1 MAHLLLRQEGMLLTT
16 LLTLLVVGVS
26 SVVLWLAIGAE

>member
-1 MAHLLLRQEGMLLTT
+1 MAYLLLRQEGMLLTT

>member
-1 MAHLLLRQEGMLLTT
+1 MAHLLLGQTGMLLTT

-26 SVVLWLAIGAE
+26 SVALWFAIGAE

>member
-1 MAHLLLRQEGMLLTT
+1 MLLTT
-16 LLTLLVVGVS
+16 LLTLLVVGLS

>member
-1 MAHLLLRQEGMLLTT
+1 MAHLLLCQTGMLLTT

>member
-1 MAHLLLRQEGMLLTT
+1 MAHLLLAQTGMLLTT
-16 LLTLLVVGVS
+16 LLTLLVVGLS

>member
-1 MAHLLLRQEGMLLTT
+1 MAHLLLRQQGMLLTT
-16 LLTLLVVGVS
+16 LLTLLVVGLS

>member
-1 MAHLLLRQEGMLLTT
+1 MLLAT

-26 SVVLWLAIGAE
+26 SAVLWLAIGAE